1 LRGWAAKIRAGTA
14 TDPQGTAVSN
24 RIRSLSLALSLS
36 LGVLA
41 LVLVAS
47 SLGASAATSG
57 FGSALVGSAPVG
69 NGPSELADDPATHT
83 IYVANGYND
92 NGPQHANGDTVSVI
106 DSRHCNARDVSR
118 CKGPWPTIKVGRL
131 PGGIAVDEQTDTVYV
146 ASIGGDSV
154 SVFDGATCNASDTS
168 GCSQTPASV
177 PVGSEPLGVYADP
190 TNHTVYVTNTG
201 APSTGGGPANNVTV
215 SMINS
220 ATCTATDLSACP
232 TTPPPTVTVSGDAV
246 AVTVDQGTA
255 SVYVTTFGKGRQNGF
270 SVFNAA
276 TCNATV
282 QTGCGS
288 IGHLGDPNA
297 NDGEVDEA
305 DQTLY
310 TANYNNTISAYDL
323 SRCDAA
329 DLAGCATDKPGI
341 VTPWPDPVIQENDLY
356 AVVDPPLHSVYVTF
370 AKDAALVVVNTKVC
384 NGTHLAACARL
395 RPESIHTGAEPEGLI
410 LDPTTQTLYTANE
423 VDNDISVINAAAC
436 SAEDTQGC
444 RHPAPSVGIPSVAPL
459 FAALDGT
466 ALATDDAVHTAYVG
480 SGTDELAMINTRRCN
495 ADQTAGCAHPPPTAK
510 VGKDFADV
518 ATNPK
523 TGTIYVAGSG
533 PHSSGEISV
542 ISAGRCNATRTTG
555 CSHLKTLRLSDGLP
569 DELAVNPVT
578 DTIYATVATA
588 HGHDIVNLFN
598 GASCDAATSTG
609 CDQKP
614 GVLKLGKSGGGV
626 GRSSLYLAVNPK
638 TNTLYATN
646 KLWNGPNAHTVD
658 VLDGA
663 TCDAAD
669 HAGCGQKPAT
679 VTVGD
684 DPREP
689 AVDPATDTIYI
700 PNQAD
705 GDYAATVSAINGAT
719 CDAEQHSGC
728 HQRPPA
734 VPVGFAAFVLTV
746 DPSNDRV
753 YSANLSDTSVSVIDG
768 ATCNSRHQRGC
779 RRSPVRD
786 AVGNYP
792 YALAADPGAGTVYVA
807 NLDNTVSVLPL
818 GR

>member
-1 LRGWAAKIRAGTA
+1 
-14 TDPQGTAVSN
+14 VSN
-24 RIRSLSLALSLS
+24 RIRILSLALPLV

-41 LVLVAS
+41 LALVAS
-47 SLGASAATSG
+47 SLGASAVPFG
-57 FGSALVGSAPVG
+57 FGSASVGSAPVG
-69 NGPSELADDPATHT
+69 TGPSLLAVDPVTHT
-83 IYVANGYND
+83 IYVANGYNA

-106 DSRHCNARDVSR
+106 DSRRCDALDVSR

-154 SVFDGATCNASDTS
+154 SVFKGATCNATDTS
-168 GCSQTPASV
+168 GCGQTPASV
-177 PVGSEPLGVYADP
+177 PVRSQPLGVYADP
-190 TNHTVYVTNTG
+190 TNHTVYVTNIG
-201 APSTGGGPANNVTV
+201 AAATGGNAVNHTTV
-215 SMINS
+215 SMIDS

-232 TTPPPTVTVSGDAV
+232 KTPPPTVTVSGDAV
-246 AVTVDQGTA
+246 WGTVDQGTA

-288 IGHLGDPNA
+288 IGRLGDPA
-297 NDGEVDEA
+297 GTNDGEVDQA
-305 DQTLY
+305 NDTLY
-310 TANYNNTISAYDL
+310 TANYDNTISAYDL
-323 SRCDAA
+323 ARCDAA
-329 DLAGCATDKPGI
+329 DLAGCATDEPGT
-341 VTPWPDPVIQENDLY
+341 VTPWPDPVFQENDLY
-356 AVVDPPLHSVYVTF
+356 AAVDPPLHSVYVSF
-370 AKDAALVVVNTKVC
+370 EKDAALVVVNTNVC
-384 NGTHLAACARL
+384 NGTHLTACARL
-395 RPESIHTGAEPEGLI
+395 RPASIHTGAEPEGVT

-436 SAEDTQGC
+436 SAEDTNGC
-444 RHPAPSVGIPSVAPL
+444 RHPAPSVAIPSVATA
-459 FAALDGT
+459 FAALNGT
-466 ALATDDAVHTAYVG
+466 ALATDDAVHTAYVA

-495 ADQTAGCAHPPPTAK
+495 AERIAGCAHTTPEAK

-518 ATNPK
+518 ETNPK
-523 TGTIYVAGSG
+523 TGTIYVASFG

-542 ISAGRCNATRTTG
+542 INAGRCNATRTTG
-555 CSHLKTLRLSDGLP
+555 CSHLKTLRLSAGMP

-588 HGHDIVNLFN
+588 HGHDIVNVFN
-598 GASCDAATSTG
+598 GATCNATTSTG

-614 GVLKLGKSGGGV
+614 RELKLGESGGGL
-626 GRSSLYLAVNPK
+626 GNSSLYLAVNPK

-646 KLWNGPNAHTVD
+646 KLWNGPDAHTVY

-700 PNQAD
+700 PDQAD
-705 GDYAATVSAINGAT
+705 GDYAATVSVINGAT
-719 CDAEQHSGC
+719 CNAEHLSGC

-734 VPVGFAAFVLTV
+734 IAVGFAALDLAV
-746 DPSNDRV
+746 DPSSDRV

-768 ATCNSRHQRGC
+768 ATCNSRHHVGC

-792 YALAADPGAGTVYVA
+792 YAIAADPGAGTVYVA

-818 GR
+818 AR

>member
-190 TNHTVYVTNTG
+190 TNHTVYVANIGAAATG
-201 APSTGGGPANNVTV
+201 ANPANHTTV
-215 SMINS
+215 SMIDS
-220 ATCTATDLSACP
+220 ATCTAADLSACP
-232 TTPPPTVTVSGDAV
+232 KTPPPTVTISGAAS
-246 AVTVDQGTA
+246 AVTVDPDTDT
-255 SVYVTTFGKGRQNGF
+255 VYVTTFGKGLQNGW

-282 QTGCGS
+282 QSGCGS
-288 IGHLGDPNA
+288 IGRLPGDPA
-297 NDGEVDEA
+297 GPSDGEVDQA
-305 DQTLY
+305 NDTLY
-310 TANYNNTISAYDL
+310 TANYDNTISAYDL

-329 DLAGCATDKPGI
+329 DLAGCANDKPGT
-341 VTPWPDPVIQENDLY
+341 VTPWPDPGFQENDLY
-356 AVVDPPLHSVYVTF
+356 AAVDQPLHSVYVSYQ
-370 AKDAALVVVNTKVC
+370 KDAALVVVNTNVC

-395 RPESIHTGAEPEGLI
+395 RPPSIHTGADPEGVI

-423 VDNDISVINAAAC
+423 VENDISVIDPATC
-436 SAEDTQGC
+436 SAEDTKGC
-444 RHPAPSVGIPSVAPL
+444 RHSVPSVAIPEP
-459 FAALDGT
+459 GQI
-466 ALATDDAVHTAYVG
+466 ATDNVVHTAYIA
-480 SGTDELAMINTRRCN
+480 SATDELAMINTRRCN
-495 ADQTAGCAHPPPTAK
+495 ADHPAGCARTTSDAK
-510 VGKDFADV
+510 LGQYPADV

-523 TGTIYVAGSG
+523 TGTIYVAGAG
-533 PHSSGEISV
+533 PHGTGDIFV
-542 ISAGRCNATRTTG
+542 INARRCNATRTSG
-555 CSHLKTLRLSDGLP
+555 CSHLRMLALSAGLP
-569 DELAVNPVT
+569 DELAVNPLN
-578 DTIYATVATA
+578 DTVYATV
-588 HGHDIVNLFN
+588 GVGRGRDLVDVFN
-598 GASCDAATSTG
+598 GATCNATTTTG

-614 GVLKLGKSGGGV
+614 GKLKLGSSGGGL
-626 GRSSLYLAVNPK
+626 GKSSLYLAVDPK
-638 TNTLYATN
+638 TNTLYATH
-646 KLWNGPNAHTVD
+646 LVWATADAHTVY

-679 VTVGD
+679 ITVGD
-684 DPREP
+684 DPRAP
-689 AVDPATDTIYI
+689 AVDPGTDTIYV
-700 PNQAD
+700 PNNAD
-705 GDYAATVSAINGAT
+705 GDYAG
-719 CDAEQHSGC
+719 
-728 HQRPPA
+728 
-734 VPVGFAAFVLTV
+734 
-746 DPSNDRV
+746 
-753 YSANLSDTSVSVIDG
+753 SVSVIDG
-768 ATCNSRHQRGC
+768 ATCNAKHHSGCHHRSPVTSIGFGTINLAVDLSTERVYTTNLEDASVSVVDGATCNSRDHGGC

-792 YALAADPGAGTVYVA
+792 FAIAADPGAGTAYVA
-807 NLDNTVSVLPL
+807 NSDNTVSVLPL